1 MIGSQVKIDA
11 KEIADR
17 ALYWENYLQ
26 QYPKS
31 SYHQDARHLLN
42 LYSTLLFIGLDT
54 QRVYDGYT
62 VQSNYLEEI
71 ERLAALKNSI
81 VTDQARLFLKF
92 VALSPEQR
100 PEQRAAQI
108 ILPASAHAQ
117 RLGADQLLQRQ
128 LAHFIQLRM
137 VQPDQGK
144 DCLSDAICLER

>member
-1 MIGSQVKIDA
+1 M
-11 KEIADR
+11 
-17 ALYWENYLQ
+17 
-26 QYPKS
+26 
-31 SYHQDARHLLN
+31 
-42 LYSTLLFIGLDT
+42 FIGLDT

-71 ERLAALKNSI
+71 KRLAELKNSI

-92 VALSPEQR
+92 VALS

-137 VQPDQGK
+137 VQPVHGK
-144 DCLSDAICLER
+144 HILRGGSRTER

>member
-1 MIGSQVKIDA
+1 M
-11 KEIADR
+11 
-17 ALYWENYLQ
+17 
-26 QYPKS
+26 
-31 SYHQDARHLLN
+31 N

-92 VALSPEQR
+92 VQLS